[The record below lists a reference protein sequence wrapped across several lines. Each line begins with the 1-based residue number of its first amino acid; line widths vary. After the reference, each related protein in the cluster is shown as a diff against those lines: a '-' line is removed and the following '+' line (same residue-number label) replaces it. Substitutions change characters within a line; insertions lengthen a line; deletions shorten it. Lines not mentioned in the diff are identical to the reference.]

1 MSRKEEDTIGTND
14 NDDTISSKYV
24 KKAFWLRFFDFTSL
38 LIVLVLCWHFASF
51 EFGLQLQ
58 LASCPTVI
66 FGFHF
71 VI

>member
-1 MSRKEEDTIGTND
+1 MTIL
-14 NDDTISSKYV
+14 SAAHMK
-24 KKAFWLRFFDFTSL
+24 KKAFLNRFLDLTTL

-51 EFGLQLQ
+51 EFGLWLR

-66 FGFHF
+66 FCYFGFHF